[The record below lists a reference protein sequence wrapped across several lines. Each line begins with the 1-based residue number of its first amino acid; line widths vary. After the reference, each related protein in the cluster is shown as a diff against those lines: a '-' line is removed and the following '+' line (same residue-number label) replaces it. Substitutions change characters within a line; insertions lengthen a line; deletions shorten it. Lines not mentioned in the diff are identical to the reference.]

1 MNRQEGAAKVRQW
14 FSANFSSDPEIYF
27 SPGRINLIGE
37 HIDYNDGFVMPAAID
52 KGIYFAVAPNNSNT
66 INFYAADFNERFSV
80 NVQDVK
86 KATGWRNY
94 VLGVLHEFTLL
105 NKPLQGF
112 DCAFTGDIPIGS
124 GLSSSAAAE
133 GGLAFALNE
142 LFHFGMNR
150 VELALLCQRAEHNY
164 PGVKCGIMDMYASL
178 NGKKGHVLLLD
189 CAAISHEY
197 FPLPLHGYKI
207 VLLNSKVHHSLASGE
222 YNIRRQHCEQGLAIL
237 KNSLNVHSFRDIEN
251 AGDIE
256 PCKKIMTAEVYNCC
270 TYVIEEI
277 ARTKKAAL
285 LLQQNDLAGFGKLMF
300 ETHEGLSKLYKV
312 SCAELD
318 FLVEQVTAHKSE
330 NVIGARM
337 MGGGFGGCT
346 INIVKEAVVDELV
359 ESVSLAYKKQ
369 FNVLPEAYVVETGD
383 GTNKITGL

>member
-1 MNRQEGAAKVRQW
+1 MNRQEGAAKARQC
-14 FSANFSSDPEIYF
+14 FSENFSTHPEIYF

-80 NVQDVK
+80 NVQEIK
-86 KATGWRNY
+86 KATDWRNY
-94 VLGVLHEFTLL
+94 VLGVLHEFMLL
-105 NKPLQGF
+105 NKPVQGF

-142 LFHFGMNR
+142 LFQFGMNR

-178 NGKKGHVLLLD
+178 NGKKDHVLLLD
-189 CAAISHEY
+189 CKNISHEY
-197 FPLPLHGYKI
+197 FPLELNGYKI
-207 VLLNSKVHHSLASGE
+207 VLLNSKVHHTLASGE
-222 YNIRRQHCEQGLAIL
+222 YNVRRQRCEEGLAIL
-237 KNSLNVHSFRDIEN
+237 KNSLQINSFRDIEN
-251 AGDIE
+251 AADIE

-270 TYVIEEI
+270 KYVVEEI
-277 ARTKKAAL
+277 SRTKKAAL
-285 LLQQNDLAGFGKLMF
+285 LLQQNDLAGFGELMYA
-300 ETHEGLSKLYKV
+300 THEGLRQLYKV

-318 FLVEQVTAHKSE
+318 FLVEQVAADK

-359 ESVSLAYKKQ
+359 EEVSLAYQKQ

-383 GTNKITGL
+383 GTRKVDG

>member
-1 MNRQEGAAKVRQW
+1 MNELVIKVNNCFRK
-14 FSANFSSDPEIYF
+14 NFSTDPQIYF

-52 KGIYFAVAPNNSNT
+52 KGIYYAVAPNHSNT
-66 INFYAADFNERFSV
+66 INFYAVDFNEKFSV
-80 NVQDVK
+80 DVQEVEK
-86 KATGWRNY
+86 STGWRNY
-94 VLGVLHEFTLL
+94 VLGVVNEFLLL
-105 NKPLQGF
+105 NKPVQGF

-142 LFHFGMNR
+142 LFNFEMSR
-150 VELALLCQRAEHNY
+150 IELALLCQRAEHNY

-178 NGKKGHVLLLD
+178 NGKKDHVLLLD
-189 CAAISHEY
+189 CKNITHEY
-197 FPLPLHGYKI
+197 FPLQLKGYKI
-207 VLLNSKVHHSLASGE
+207 VLFNSMVHHSLASGE

-237 KNSLNVHSFRDIEN
+237 KNSLNIVSFRDIEN
-251 AGDIE
+251 AADIE
-256 PCKKIMTAEVYNCC
+256 SCKKIMTPQVYDCC

-277 ARTKKAAL
+277 ARTKKAAT
-285 LLQQNDLAGFGKLMF
+285 LLQQNDLTGFGKLMF

-318 FLVEQVTAHKSE
+318 FFVAQVTTNK

-346 INIVKEAVVDELV
+346 INIVQEAVVDELI
-359 ESVSLAYKKQ
+359 ESVSLAYEKQ

-383 GTNKITGL
+383 GTRRIAGL

>member
-1 MNRQEGAAKVRQW
+1 MNELVTKVKDCFRK
-14 FSANFSSDPEIYF
+14 NFSTGPEIYF

-52 KGIYFAVAPNNSNT
+52 KGIYYAVAPNNSNT
-66 INFYAADFNERFSV
+66 INFYAADFNEKFSI
-80 NVQDVK
+80 DVK
-86 KATGWRNY
+86 EIKKSTGWRNY
-94 VLGVLHEFTLL
+94 VLGVLHEFQLL

-178 NGKKGHVLLLD
+178 NGKKDHVLLLD
-189 CAAISHEY
+189 CKNISHQY
-197 FPLPLHGYKI
+197 FPLPLPGYKI

-222 YNIRRQHCEQGLAIL
+222 YNIRRQYCEQGLAIL
-237 KNSLNVHSFRDIEN
+237 KNSLNIHSFRDIED
-251 AGDIE
+251 AADIE
-256 PCKKIMTAEVYNCC
+256 PCKRIMTTEVYDCC

-277 ARTKKAAL
+277 ARTKKAAT
-285 LLQQNDLAGFGKLMF
+285 LLQKNDLAGFGKLMYA
-300 ETHEGLSKLYKV
+300 THEGLSKLYHV

-318 FLVEQVTAHKSE
+318 FLVEQAKQ
-330 NVIGARM
+330 NKGVIGARI

-346 INIVKEAVVDELV
+346 ISIVKEGSIDELIEQV
-359 ESVSLAYKKQ
+359 DIAYKKQ
-369 FNVLPEAYVVETGD
+369 FNISLEAYVVETAD
-383 GTNKITGL
+383 GTERIDR